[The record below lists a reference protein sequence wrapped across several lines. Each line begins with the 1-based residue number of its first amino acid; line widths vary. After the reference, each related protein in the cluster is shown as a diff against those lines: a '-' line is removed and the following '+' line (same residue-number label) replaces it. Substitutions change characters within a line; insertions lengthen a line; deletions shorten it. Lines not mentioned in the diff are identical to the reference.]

1 MAHEYS
7 FLVIKYPKAGTAA
20 EALTVLKEMADD
32 DLVKLRDAVA
42 ITKTANGKVKI
53 HQTKDDTIGKGFVKG
68 GVIGALF
75 ALLFGPVGW
84 IAMGAAAG
92 GLFASFDRGIKNKLL
107 KELGQDM
114 TSSES
119 AVAILIE
126 HANWSLAVERMRSYG
141 FGGTVVVSEIVAE
154 DTAEV
159 ERLLADP
166 KTEPVP
172 EEIEIPAPAV
182 VAAGGGG
189 CHPGGGRAGHLPRD
203 RPDEHRRD
211 RGHRF
216 GRSGQARGGRHHH
229 DRGPAVD
236 AAPSRPVAT
245 SSRRRRE
252 SAPSRSSSGSTT
264 ST

>member
-20 EALTVLKEMADD
+20 EALNVLKEMSDD

-42 ITKTANGKVKI
+42 ITKTEKGKVKI

-114 TSSES
+114 TPSES
-119 AVAILIE
+119 AVAILVE
-126 HANWSLAVERMRSYG
+126 HANWQLAVERMRSYG
-141 FGGTVVVSEIVAE
+141 FGGTVVISEIVAE

-172 EEIEIPAPAV
+172 EEIEIPAPAAV
-182 VAAGGGG
+182 SGCASRGSGGRP
-189 CHPGGGRAGHLPRD
+189 CSGRAGHLPRD
-203 RPDEHRRD
+203 RADEHRRD
-211 RGHRF
+211 RGHRLCRR
-216 GRSGQARGGRHHH
+216 GEARRGRHQ
-229 DRGPAVD
+229 DDGRPVVERRQAVG
-236 AAPSRPVAT
+236 SRPA
-245 SSRRRRE
+245 RE
-252 SAPSRSSSGSTT
+252 DDGDRHQADP
-264 ST
+264 